1 MAKYPFT
8 CALVTGASS
17 GIGHEMA
24 VQLATSGVHVIAVAR
39 RGDRLEQL
47 AAQFKG
53 VEVLVADLTTVDGLA
68 RVESRIADTSAKP
81 IDLVVNNAGF
91 GSSGLMHEIDS
102 DRLTR
107 EIQLNVGALTRLSHA
122 AIRAMVP
129 RGRGYL
135 LNVSSVASFQASPRL
150 AVYSAT
156 KAYVTSLTE
165 ALHEEMRGTGVRVT
179 ALCPGLVRTEFQSI
193 SSTEQYSRDF
203 PSFSW
208 LDVTDVARAGLRDMA
223 RGKVLSVPG
232 ALYKGLVAVSDLL
245 PRALVR
251 RISSLATGRY

>member
-17 GIGHEMA
+17 GIGNEMA

-68 RVESRIADTSAKP
+68 RVEARIADTSAKP

-122 AIRAMVP
+122 AICSMVP

-232 ALYKGLVAVSDLL
+232 ALYKGLFTVSDLL

-251 RISSLATGRY
+251 RISSLATGRH

>member
-68 RVESRIADTSAKP
+68 RVEARIADTSAKP

-232 ALYKGLVAVSDLL
+232 ALYKGLFTVSDLL

-251 RISSLATGRY
+251 RISSLATGRH

>member
-91 GSSGLMHEIDS
+91 GFIGFD
-102 DRLTR
+102 
-107 EIQLNVGALTRLSHA
+107 A
-122 AIRAMVP
+122 
-129 RGRGYL
+129 
-135 LNVSSVASFQASPRL
+135 
-150 AVYSAT
+150 
-156 KAYVTSLTE
+156 
-165 ALHEEMRGTGVRVT
+165 
-179 ALCPGLVRTEFQSI
+179 
-193 SSTEQYSRDF
+193 
-203 PSFSW
+203 
-208 LDVTDVARAGLRDMA
+208 
-223 RGKVLSVPG
+223 
-232 ALYKGLVAVSDLL
+232 
-245 PRALVR
+245 
-251 RISSLATGRY
+251 